1 MRSWMQQ
8 ATKRLPD
15 KIRVKK
21 ILKGWFPVRINL
33 FLFRGQNAPQIQYV
47 NTMAKHR
54 ILWIAA
60 SIGWL
65 IICTVL
71 LCMPGS
77 AFPESSWLD
86 NIPLFDKWVHIG
98 MFAIMTFLICKMAKV
113 LDHATKKTFILIALF
128 CFAYGVLMEFVQ
140 HYWIPYRSFD
150 GWDMVADGIGA
161 TVGLLAMRVVT
172 RRRY

>member
-1 MRSWMQQ
+1 MVPHAGQPFFIQ
-8 ATKRLPD
+8 
-15 KIRVKK
+15 
-21 ILKGWFPVRINL
+21 
-33 FLFRGQNAPQIQYV
+33 GQNTPQTQYV

-60 SIGWL
+60 SAGWL

-98 MFAIMTFLICKMAKV
+98 MFAIMTFLICKVSMA
-113 LDHATKKTFILIALF
+113 LGHTTKNTLLLIALL
-128 CFAYGVLMEFVQ
+128 CFVYGVLMEFVQ

-150 GWDMVADGIGA
+150 AWDMVADGAGA
-161 TVGLLAMRVVT
+161 ALGLLAMRIVI
-172 RRRY
+172 RRRH